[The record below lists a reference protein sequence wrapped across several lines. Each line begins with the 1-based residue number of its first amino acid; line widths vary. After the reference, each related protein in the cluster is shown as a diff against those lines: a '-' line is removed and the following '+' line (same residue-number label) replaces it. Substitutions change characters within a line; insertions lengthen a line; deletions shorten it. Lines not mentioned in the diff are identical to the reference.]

1 MKETLL
7 FTIVAVV
14 SGLAGHY
21 LDVTYQYSLGVI
33 FPIAF
38 CYTVTA
44 VTGLIAF
51 GCLFDLVANPKPRR
65 RRKVRKTRV

>member
-1 MKETLL
+1 MKETII
-7 FTIVAVV
+7 FTVVAVL
-14 SGLAGHY
+14 SGLAGHW

-44 VTGLIAF
+44 VTGLAF

-65 RRKVRKTRV
+65 RKVRKTRV

>member
-14 SGLAGHY
+14 SGLAGHW

-33 FPIAF
+33 FPMAA
-38 CYTVTA
+38 CYMVTA
-44 VTGLIAF
+44 VTGLMAF

-65 RRKVRKTRV
+65 RKVRKTRV

>member
-14 SGLAGHY
+14 SGLAGHW

-33 FPIAF
+33 FPMAA
-38 CYTVTA
+38 CYMVTA
-44 VTGLIAF
+44 VTGLMAF

-65 RRKVRKTRV
+65 RKVKKTRV

>member
-7 FTIVAVV
+7 FTIVAIL

-33 FPIAF
+33 FPMAACYSIA
-38 CYTVTA
+38 A
-44 VTGLIAF
+44 ISGLIAF
-51 GCLFDLVANPKPRR
+51 GCLFDLVANPKPR
-65 RRKVRKTRV
+65 KARKTRA

>member
-1 MKETLL
+1 MKETII

-14 SGLAGHY
+14 SGLAGHW

-33 FPIAF
+33 FPMTACF
-38 CYTVTA
+38 MVTA
-44 VTGLIAF
+44 VSGLMAF

-65 RRKVRKTRV
+65 RRKIKKTRA